1 MGFLEMIVAL
11 VAIGAFAKIM
21 QSRYQAQQQQ
31 AETRLPD
38 TDVLRLRE
46 EITLLKDRIAVL
58 ERVVT
63 ENNRSLELDR
73 EIERLRHNDRV

>member
-1 MGFLEMIVAL
+1 MNLWEMIVIV
-11 VAIGAFAKIM
+11 VAIGAFARVM
-21 QSRYQAQQQQ
+21 QLRYEAKRG
-31 AETRLPD
+31 EPSLPD
-38 TDVLRLRE
+38 ADTSRLRE

-63 ENNRSLELDR
+63 ETNRSVELDR

>member
-21 QSRYQAQQQQ
+21 QSRYQAQQQ
-31 AETRLPD
+31 ADSRLPD

-46 EITLLKDRIAVL
+46 EITLLKDRIAVI

>member
-1 MGFLEMIVAL
+1 MGFAEVIVVL
-11 VAIGAFAKIM
+11 VLIGAFAKVM
-21 QSRYQAQQQQ
+21 QSRHQAQQQ
-31 AETRLPD
+31 AEPRWAD

-46 EITLLKDRIAVL
+46 EIVLLKDRIAVL

>member
-1 MGFLEMIVAL
+1 MGFAEVVLVLIAL
-11 VAIGAFAKIM
+11 GVFAKVM
-21 QSRYQAQQQQ
+21 QSRNQASQD
-31 AETRLPD
+31 AEPQLPD
-38 TDVLRLRE
+38 TEVLRLRE
-46 EITLLKDRIAVL
+46 EIVLLKDRIAVL